1 MLTPQQQATLR
12 AYVEAQPE
20 LMDQP
25 HNTDGAFIAA
35 LALNQVDPS
44 GYYVW
49 KYSTDTATLMDAI
62 TWANLTPQDT
72 ADGTA
77 TYTNRALACQ
87 AKQLNLQIL
96 LQGRESLATGRSS
109 VRAGL
114 TDALTNVPAGAGGA
128 LLDAGW
134 LGAGKVKASITR
146 RATVLEKLFA
156 AGSGTTGSPSTMAVE
171 SPISYPEVQAAMGW

>member
-1 MLTPQQQATLR
+1 MLTPQQQATLK
-12 AYVEAQPE
+12 AYVESIPE
-20 LMDQP
+20 LMANP
-25 HNTDGAFIAA
+25 HNTDGAYIAA
-35 LALNQVDPS
+35 VALNAIDPS

-49 KYSTDTATLMDAI
+49 KSSTDTASLMDAI
-62 TWANLTPQDT
+62 TWANLTPADT

-87 AKQLNLQIL
+87 AKQLNLQIM
-96 LQGRESLATGRSS
+96 LQGRESLATGRAS

-134 LGAGKVKASITR
+134 LGAGKVKSAIQR
-146 RATVLEKLFA
+146 QATVLEKLLA
-156 AGSGTTGSPSTMAVE
+156 TGSGTTNSPSTMAVE